1 MKNLSSFIK
10 YLFLFSFLL
19 INTDV
24 IGENRDN
31 INYKITTN
39 DCDTLFYII
48 GEFRVEKIVKINNG
62 HLIYLTNSTRD
73 KIYTV
78 ISIKWKNKQFK
89 KLFTDSKKI
98 REGEIY
104 IFRLDFINPQCK
116 DEIII
121 GDKYLSTTYNIEG
134 KKIFLP
140 KAVIKGEL
148 VLTSNLNDLFYT
160 DKIYIGKKYLNIA
173 I

>member
-1 MKNLSSFIK
+1 MKNLSSYIK

-31 INYKITTN
+31 IYYKITTN

-78 ISIKWKNKQFK
+78 ISIKWKINNLRNYLPIVK
-89 KLFTDSKKI
+89 K
-98 REGEIY
+98 
-104 IFRLDFINPQCK
+104 
-116 DEIII
+116 
-121 GDKYLSTTYNIEG
+121 
-134 KKIFLP
+134 
-140 KAVIKGEL
+140 
-148 VLTSNLNDLFYT
+148 
-160 DKIYIGKKYLNIA
+160 
-173 I
+173 